1 MSDASELA
9 FLDLCVGAFIV
20 GSILV
25 RAWFARIGVP
35 SLIGFLILGFLLRA
49 ANDSLALI
57 SEPGLEALDFLARI
71 GVFVLLFR
79 VGLESNLHGLI
90 SKLPRAAPI
99 WAGNVVLSG
108 VPAYLVCVYL
118 LGLAAVPSLF
128 VAVALTATSMA
139 VSAEVWREADALNSA
154 NGETFVDVAEL
165 DDLSG
170 VALMALLLAVA
181 PVLLAG
187 DNDATLALVSTTAL
201 VVALKAAGFLALCYV
216 IARYGE
222 GYISRALKRT
232 GEPDSILLVVGCGVL
247 VAAFASLFG
256 FSMAIGALF
265 AGLIFSRDPE
275 AVKLETLFLP
285 LHALF
290 APFFF
295 IAIGL
300 KIDPASLGSA
310 LGLGGVLLV
319 VAVLGK
325 VIGAGLPALMTT
337 GLAGAALIG
346 ISMVPRAEIAMVIAQ
361 QGRELG
367 DWAMP
372 PEAYSA
378 LALISVATC
387 LVAPVAMRWILRRYP
402 RSIE

>member
-35 SLIGFLILGFLLRA
+35 SLIGFLILGFLLRV

-181 PVLLAG
+181 PALLTG
-187 DNDATLALVSTTAL
+187 DNDATFALVSTTAL

>member
-1 MSDASELA
+1 MTDASELA

-35 SLIGFLILGFLLRA
+35 SLIGFLFLGFLLRLA
-49 ANDSLALI
+49 DDSLALI
-57 SEPGLEALDFLARI
+57 SQQGLEILDFLARI

-99 WAGNVVLSG
+99 WLGNVVLSG
-108 VPAYLVCVYL
+108 VPAYLVSVYL
-118 LGLAAVPSLF
+118 LDLATVPGLF

-139 VSAEVWREADALNSA
+139 VSAEVWREAGALNSA

-181 PVLLAG
+181 PVLRTG
-187 DNDATLALVSTTAL
+187 DNDTTIAIAATTSLALV
-201 VVALKAAGFLALCYV
+201 LKAAGFLALCYL

-222 GYISRALKRT
+222 AYISRALKRT
-232 GEPDSILLVVGCGVL
+232 GEPDSILLVVGCGIL

-300 KIDPASLGSA
+300 KIDPGSLGSA
-310 LGLGGVLLV
+310 AGIGGALLV

-325 VIGAGLPALMTT
+325 VIGAGWPALMST
-337 GLAGAALIG
+337 GIAGAALIG
-346 ISMVPRAEIAMVIAQ
+346 VSMVPRAEIAMVIAQ
-361 QGRELG
+361 QGSELG
-367 DWAMP
+367 DWAVP
-372 PEAYSA
+372 PEVYSA
-378 LALISVATC
+378 LALISVVTC
-387 LVAPVAMRWILRRYP
+387 LVSPIAMRWILRRYP
-402 RSIE
+402 RSVE